1 MLKRQSLGSAF
12 FLFVLDL
19 DLAPDKAAQN
29 AVDELRH
36 LRCFVLLGDLH
47 RLADSRALGI
57 SAMYK
62 ISYMAT
68 RMMADA
74 TSEIRSNRQPCAYF
88 SMSASSSAACS
99 ATPDT
104 SRRTYSSCFALGI
117 SAYNSSSAASSAKR
131 SALSC

>member
-1 MLKRQSLGSAF
+1 MLKRQSLW
-12 FLFVLDL
+12 
-19 DLAPDKAAQN
+19 
-29 AVDELRH
+29 
-36 LRCFVLLGDLH
+36 
-47 RLADSRALGI
+47 GI

-104 SRRTYSSCFALGI
+104 SRRIYSSCFALGI